1 MAKSFSELR
10 AIAQYERQIA
20 ARRKKKA
27 EAEAVVIYTTT
38 IRLPY
43 AQAQRVIVAAQAAD
57 ISMAQWLRR
66 AVAEKLEREAANHR
80 QIEDELTAMTAA
92 LEVTK

>member
-43 AQAQRVIVAAQAAD
+43 AQAQRVIVAARAAD
-57 ISMAQWLRR
+57 LSVNQWMRR
-66 AVAEKLEREAANHR
+66 AASEKLER
-80 QIEDELTAMTAA
+80 DEHDRAA
-92 LEVTK
+92 LAAHAKMNGETK

>member
-66 AVAEKLEREAANHR
+66 AVAEKLER
-80 QIEDELTAMTAA
+80 DEHDRAA
-92 LEVTK
+92 LAAHAQMNQDVTK